1 MDEAKEEA
9 TIESVARDMGWAD
22 QEEWKGDPDQWRPAE
37 DFIRAAQSI
46 SQDKGSEILDLKS
59 KIDGLTGELRS
70 MGVNQAKQ
78 IKTATDAAR
87 DRLEKERTLAVEEG
101 DTARFN
107 AIDEQI
113 KSMPTQPDPE
123 MARRQQDFEAGLT
136 KFLEHNSWYNTDL
149 AMQTYANTVGQ
160 NLATSNP
167 QIDPDTYYNTVEEL
181 VKTQFPT
188 KFATDRPMSQT
199 MAVSPDKPAAKGNSA
214 WSQLKA
220 QYPEAEATFNDL
232 VKREIFTN
240 KDREKYAKD
249 VLEI

>member
-1 MDEAKEEA
+1 MDEAKEVA
-9 TIESVARDMGWAD
+9 TVESVARDMGWAD

-70 MGVNQAKQ
+70 MGVNQAQQ
-78 IKTATDAAR
+78 IKAATDAAR
-87 DRLEKERTLAVEEG
+87 DRLQRERSQAVEEG
-101 DTARFN
+101 DAEKFHVVDQQLRS
-107 AIDEQI
+107 IPE
-113 KSMPTQPDPE
+113 QPDPE
-123 MARRQQDFEAGLT
+123 VARRHQDFQSGLT
-136 KFLEHNSWYNTDL
+136 KFMEHNSWYQTDL

-160 NLATSNP
+160 NLANANP
-167 QIDPDTYYNTVEEL
+167 QIDPEAYYDTVEEL
-181 VKTQFPT
+181 VRTQFPT
-188 KFATDRPMSQT
+188 KFANNKPQPA
-199 MAVSPDKPAAKGNSA
+199 AVSPDRPAAGKGNSA

-220 QYPEAEATFNDL
+220 QYPEAEEAFNDL

>member
-1 MDEAKEEA
+1 MDEAKEVTVEGL
-9 TIESVARDMGWAD
+9 ARDMGWAD

-70 MGVNQAKQ
+70 MGVNQAQQ
-78 IKTATDAAR
+78 IKAATDAAR
-87 DRLEKERTLAVEEG
+87 DRLQRERSQAVEEG
-101 DTARFN
+101 DAEKFHVVDQQLRS
-107 AIDEQI
+107 IPE
-113 KSMPTQPDPE
+113 QPDPE
-123 MARRQQDFEAGLT
+123 VARRHQDFQSGLT
-136 KFLEHNSWYNTDL
+136 KFMEHNSWYQTDL

-160 NLATSNP
+160 NLANANP
-167 QIDPDTYYNTVEEL
+167 QIDPDNYYDTVEEL
-181 VKTQFPT
+181 VRTQFPT
-188 KFATDRPMSQT
+188 KFANNKPQHA
-199 MAVSPDKPAAKGNSA
+199 AVSPDRPAAGKGNSA

-220 QYPEAEATFNDL
+220 QYPEAEDTFNDL